1 VLQDAPHKFGIRVNV
16 DSTIPELNGRDGRQ
30 PVDNGS
36 QLELIVRSAGFDAG
50 SLERKCPNPERP
62 TSQFQI
68 G

>member
-1 VLQDAPHKFGIRVNV
+1 VNV
-16 DSTIPELNGRDGRQ
+16 ASTIPELNGRDGRQ

>member
-1 VLQDAPHKFGIRVNV
+1 VNV